1 MCVRWWWWARI
12 DKAKK
17 KKKTSFF
24 TSSFFSYPVTRKKN
38 DVRRNILLLLFVFII
53 HIQYSISLRLSFY
66 MLVFFRHAHTSKCNI
81 GVIIEHVRQRRRRRR
96 REGRDA
102 RAPITHMMRLCT
114 RRFLKNERRRR
125 EREEH
130 VEGERRRP
138 KTCMYTRSSP
148 TSYRDLPII
157 IFFPHHFKAFS
168 NEVICYIKCNIF
180 FNHPLHRQV
189 S

>member
-1 MCVRWWWWARI
+1 MSIWMCVRWWWWARI

-38 DVRRNILLLLFVFII
+38 DVRRNILLLLLFVFII

-81 GVIIEHVRQRRRRRR
+81 GVIIEHVRQRRRRR
-96 REGRDA
+96 EGRDA
-102 RAPITHMMRLCT
+102 RAPIAHMMRLCT

-125 EREEH
+125 RRE
-130 VEGERRRP
+130 GRTRWRR
-138 KTCMYTRSSP
+138 KTKAEDMYVHTIIAYFIPWSSNHHLLFSPFRRVFKRS
-148 TSYRDLPII
+148 YMLYQMQH
-157 IFFPHHFKAFS
+157 FFF
-168 NEVICYIKCNIF
+168 
-180 FNHPLHRQV
+180 
-189 S
+189 